1 VVLGGLAFVV
11 GCIPGLVEINR
22 LPTSTP
28 PVVRTTIAQGPR
40 ARLQR
45 ENDNLLWLEI
55 DRARDSGV
63 VGGYIGDLTSHR
75 GALVIALN
83 GAGGPYPEGTLQ
95 ADRTFH
101 YGYAGE
107 FRAAGLLTW
116 TVALPECGTPYGGD
130 DLADLLE
137 VIDWLDEGGRE
148 YLDVREVFVVG
159 YSTGA
164 TVVNLLNPLRDVT
177 AIVSLGGLAD
187 GQQLQAH
194 YGFYQTLVGV
204 FALNTAFCQLG
215 DTLRAYG
222 PPGSTGWEALDAV
235 SRVSEFRNPTLY
247 IHGTADVIYAVE
259 NTRRI
264 EARYR
269 ALLAAGRNDLP
280 ELLFE
285 YPAGGQHFGTATE
298 TVHRQRVLA
307 YVLGFLDG

>member
-1 VVLGGLAFVV
+1 
-11 GCIPGLVEINR
+11 
-22 LPTSTP
+22 
-28 PVVRTTIAQGPR
+28 
-40 ARLQR
+40 
-45 ENDNLLWLEI
+45 
-55 DRARDSGV
+55 
-63 VGGYIGDLTSHR
+63 
-75 GALVIALN
+75 VIALN
-83 GAGGPYPEGTLQ
+83 GAGGPYREGTLE

-107 FRAAGLLTW
+107 FRAVGLLTW

-137 VIDWLDEGGRE
+137 VIDWLDQGGRE
-148 YLDVREVFVVG
+148 YLGVDEVFVVG

-177 AIVSLGGLAD
+177 AMVSLGGLAD
-187 GQQLQAH
+187 GQQLQEH
-194 YGFYQTLVGV
+194 YGLYQTLVGV

-222 PPGSTGWEALDAV
+222 PPGSTRWDALDAV
-235 SRVSEFRNPTLY
+235 RQVGEFRNPTLY

-269 ALLAAGRNDLP
+269 ALLAAGRDDLP

-285 YPAGGQHFGTATE
+285 YASGVQHFGTATE
-298 TVHRQRVLA
+298 TMYRQRVVA
-307 YVLGFLDG
+307 YVLGFLDD